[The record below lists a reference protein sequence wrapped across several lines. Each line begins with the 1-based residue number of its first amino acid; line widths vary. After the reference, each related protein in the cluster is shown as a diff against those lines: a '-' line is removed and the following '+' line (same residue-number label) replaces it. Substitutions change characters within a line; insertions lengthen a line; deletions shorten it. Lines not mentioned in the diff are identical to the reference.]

1 MTRDKKNTKRKTL
14 PKNNDITSNN
24 TGYNNNND
32 NKNKLTNSPSNLSA
46 ETVKIIPVMEENF
59 DLSKK
64 TIVQETK
71 IIKRLTTK
79 TKKIEV
85 PITYEEVYVNDKKL
99 NIYEKEGGEGLLSKL
114 KNTVA
119 HSITTDDSNI
129 EYHYPHSSSSDSPDL
144 SSSSTLSADKSE
156 GQNQYHDNN
165 NKEGELVPLIEG
177 QEKNETEKIVP
188 IWGEEV
194 IVSKRK
200 VKLGEIIIR
209 KRRIIENK
217 KIVVDINKEN
227 VIVEYP
233 DGVKEQL
240 TTTASSSSSSSS
252 T

>member
-32 NKNKLTNSPSNLSA
+32 NKNKLRNSPSNLSA

-99 NIYEKEGGEGLLSKL
+99 KIYEKEDGEGILSKL
-114 KNTVA
+114 KGTIA
-119 HSITTDDSNI
+119 HSITADDSNI
-129 EYHYPHSSSSDSPDL
+129 EYRYPNP
-144 SSSSTLSADKSE
+144 SSTSDLSADNPKS
-156 GQNQYHDNN
+156 QNQYHDYNYDT
-165 NKEGELVPLIEG
+165 EGEIVPLVEG

-188 IWGEEV
+188 IWGEEI

-217 KIVVDINKEN
+217 KIDVDIRKEK

-233 DGVKEQL
+233 DGVKKQL
-240 TTTASSSSSSSS
+240 TATSSQAS
-252 T
+252 